1 MTTIHTWTV
10 SGEAVG
16 QRLDHFVLAQ
26 LGPDVSRSRI
36 QKMIVGGVILVN
48 EVVAT
53 KHYFLRAGDVVHIA
67 DATAFSAIVNP
78 AQLDWTSVA
87 AVEPDVPILFE
98 DDAIV
103 VIHKP
108 AGLVVHPNATSDPEP
123 SVASWFV
130 AHCGTAVLDEAWE
143 HSLRPGIVHR
153 LDKPVT
159 GVMVLAKTA
168 GAFQALKQQFQLRT
182 VEKSYRVIVYGVPS
196 QEAGDIRFVLQ
207 RSSMNPGKMAARPE
221 HEEGR
226 DAWTEYTVIR
236 SIHDRYAEL
245 AVQIHTGRTHQ
256 IRAHLAAIDHPVVGD
271 RMYASKKYP
280 IFAKSDALFLHS
292 AELSFAHPLTGEKMT
307 FTAPLP
313 PHFSLFD

>member
-1 MTTIHTWTV
+1 MTTTHEWTV
-10 SGEAVG
+10 EGEAIG

-48 EVVAT
+48 NAAAT
-53 KHYFLRAGDVVHIA
+53 KHYFLRVGDVVRIA
-67 DATAFSAIVNP
+67 DATAFEAIVNP
-78 AQLDWTSVA
+78 AQLDWASVPA
-87 AVEPDVPILFE
+87 IEIPVLFE
-98 DDAIV
+98 DDAII
-103 VIHKP
+103 VIQKP

-130 AHCGTAVLDEAWE
+130 AHCGAAVLEEPWE
-143 HSLRPGIVHR
+143 HALRPGIVHR

-159 GVMVLAKTA
+159 GVMVLAKTVE
-168 GAFQALKQQFQLRT
+168 AFQTLKQQFQLRT
-182 VEKSYRVIVYGVPS
+182 VEKSYRAIVYGVPS

-226 DAWTEYTVIR
+226 EAWTEYTVIR

-280 IFAKSDALFLHS
+280 IFAKSEALFLHS
-292 AELSFAHPLTGEKMT
+292 AELAFVHPVSGERVSFS
-307 FTAPLP
+307 APLP
-313 PHFSLFD
+313 EHFSLFD